1 MKYIIVGLGNF
12 GGSLAEKLTKQG
24 NEVIGIDSNMTKVD
38 AYKSIISH
46 TICID
51 STDQFTMSGLPIK
64 NTDVV
69 IVAIGEDQGANIMTT
84 AVMKNLKAKRLISR
98 AISPLHET
106 ILQAIG
112 VDEIVHP
119 EEETAERWAKKL
131 CIKGVVDSF
140 VLNGEYSIVE
150 VAVPKLY
157 VGKTLADIDF
167 RKNHDIIVLTTIKI
181 TEEKNLIG
189 LSKKINEVQGVA
201 SHATLL
207 HEEDIMVIYGSN
219 KDIKKLLDII

>member
-1 MKYIIVGLGNF
+1 M
-12 GGSLAEKLTKQG
+12 
-24 NEVIGIDSNMTKVD
+24 
-38 AYKSIISH
+38 
-46 TICID
+46 
-51 STDQFTMSGLPIK
+51 
-64 NTDVV
+64 
-69 IVAIGEDQGANIMTT
+69 
-84 AVMKNLKAKRLISR
+84 
-98 AISPLHET
+98 
-106 ILQAIG
+106 
-112 VDEIVHP
+112 
-119 EEETAERWAKKL
+119 